1 MADKIHGFLP
11 ATAEM
16 PTDRQRLIM
25 RYLFG
30 VLIDLVVLGLFNEFS
45 NSVTV
50 ASFSWTLLAAILLQ
64 ALLKATIAIE
74 HYVAEYFNARQ
85 GSFMKVMRFVGAWL
99 VLFLSKFVIMEVI
112 TFVFGDKVRFEGML
126 HGVVPLIIVV
136 TVMVVAEE
144 VIVRFVRWVR

>member
-16 PTDRQRLIM
+16 LTNRQRLIV

-30 VLIDLVVLGLFNEFS
+30 VLIDLVVLGLFDEFS
-45 NSVTV
+45 DSVTV
-50 ASFSWTLLAAILLQ
+50 ASFSWSLLAAILLQ
-64 ALLKATIAIE
+64 ALLKGTLAIE
-74 HYVAEYFNARQ
+74 HYVAVFFNARQ
-85 GSFMKVMRFVGAWL
+85 GAFMKFMRFVSAWL

-112 TFVFGDKVRFEGML
+112 TFVFGDRVRFEGML
-126 HGVVPLIIVV
+126 HGVVPLIVVV
-136 TVMVVAEE
+136 TVMVLAEE

>member
-25 RYLFG
+25 RYIFG
-30 VLIDLVVLGLFNEFS
+30 VLINLVVLNLFDEYS
-45 NSVTV
+45 DSVTV
-50 ASFSWTLLAAILLQ
+50 ASFSWSLLAAILLQ
-64 ALLKATIAIE
+64 VLLKATIAIE
-74 HYVAEYFNARQ
+74 HQVAEFFNGRP
-85 GSFMKVMRFVGAWL
+85 GPFNKFMRFFGAWL
-99 VLFLSKFVIMEVI
+99 VLFGSKFVFLEVI

-136 TVMVVAEE
+136 VVMVIAEE
-144 VIVRFVRWVR
+144 VIVRFVRWIR

>member
-16 PTDRQRLIM
+16 PTDRQRLVI

-30 VLIDLVVLGLFNEFS
+30 VLINLVVLNLFDEFS
-45 NSVTV
+45 DSVTV
-50 ASFSWTLLAAILLQ
+50 ASFSWSLLAAILLQ

-74 HYVAEYFNARQ
+74 HQVGVFFSARQ
-85 GSFMKVMRFVGAWL
+85 GALMRFMRFFGAWG
-99 VLFLSKFVIMEVI
+99 VLFLSKFVILEAI
-112 TFVFGDKVRFEGML
+112 TFVFGDRVRFEGML

-136 TVMVVAEE
+136 VVMLIAEE
-144 VIVRFVRWVR
+144 VIVRFAKWIR

>member
-16 PTDRQRLIM
+16 PTNRQRLIV

-30 VLIDLVVLGLFNEFS
+30 VLIDLVVLGLFDEFS
-45 NSVTV
+45 DSVTV
-50 ASFSWTLLAAILLQ
+50 ASFSWSLLAAILLQ
-64 ALLKATIAIE
+64 ALLKGTLAIE
-74 HYVAEYFNARQ
+74 HYVAVFFNARQ
-85 GSFMKVMRFVGAWL
+85 GAFMTFMRFVGAWL

-112 TFVFGDKVRFEGML
+112 TFVFGDRVRFEGML

-136 TVMVVAEE
+136 TVMVIAEE
-144 VIVRFVRWVR
+144 LIVRLVRWFR